1 MPFAAS
7 ALPMMSTTRPT
18 SAMSAGS
25 ATRTPTSAN
34 RGDLVAL
41 REEREGVSVVFTAI
55 SVPEL
60 WCADSLRAQREIAC
74 PTASSQLADSL
85 LQR

>member
-1 MPFAAS
+1 MRAIPMPFAAS

-55 SVPEL
+55 RGTRVVVRGLP
-60 WCADSLRAQREIAC
+60 ARAG
-74 PTASSQLADSL
+74 
-85 LQR
+85 